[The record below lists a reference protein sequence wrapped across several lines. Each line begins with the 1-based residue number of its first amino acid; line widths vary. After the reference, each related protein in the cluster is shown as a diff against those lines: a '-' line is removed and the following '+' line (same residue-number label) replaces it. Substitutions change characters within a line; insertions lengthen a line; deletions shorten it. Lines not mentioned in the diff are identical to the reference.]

1 MLACEQAPCEDGK
14 NFGERRV
21 NPAAK
26 REGICGRLM
35 RCRLCSVSVG
45 INEM

>member
-1 MLACEQAPCEDGK
+1 MLACEQAPCGDGK
-14 NFGERRV
+14 KFGERRV